1 MAKNKYLDTTAYEM
15 ISNMQQEQK
24 QTEKEQREIKT
35 QRIQLIVRPSI
46 YEGIKKIA
54 VMQRKTLNAYIGEL
68 LEAEL
73 DKPENQQLI
82 DKYNEVF

>member
-24 QTEKEQREIKT
+24 QSEKEQREIKT

>member
-24 QTEKEQREIKT
+24 QSEKEQREIKT
-35 QRIQLIVRPSI
+35 HRIQLIVRPSI

-73 DKPENQQLI
+73 GKPENQQLI